1 MIRILTGL
9 LAVFLM
15 FPSVAK
21 AEEGGVIGPLYGVA
35 MHGEPKYGEDFTH
48 FDYVNPDAPKGGE
61 IRMSAIGTFD
71 SLNPYILRGNPAIG
85 SAMIYQSLLD
95 SSDDEPFSQYGQI
108 AESFEMDEDRSW
120 VRFYLREEARWHD
133 GKPLTAED
141 IKWSFRT
148 LMEKGRPFFRSY
160 YANVERVEIE
170 NPHQIRFVFNV
181 AGNRELP
188 LIIGQIPVMPKHYW
202 EAEDREFNRTTLEP
216 PPGSGPYKIADVQP
230 GRRIVYERVKDWWAA
245 DLPVNKGQYNFDR
258 LVFIY
263 YRDQS
268 VAHQAFLAGE
278 YDYKQE
284 TVAREWATGY
294 DAPAVRDGR
303 IIKRKQEHQRPQG
316 LQAFAYNTRRPF
328 FADRD
333 VRKAL
338 AYAFDFEWSNR
349 QFAHGTYVRS
359 RSYFSNSELE
369 SSGLPEGRELEILE
383 ALRDLLPEEV
393 FTKEYTPPETDGSGR
408 GIRGNLR
415 RAAELLDGAGW
426 ALNRD
431 TGIREKDGTALRFEI
446 LLVSPAF
453 ERWVAPFIQN
463 LERIGVKAT
472 MRVVDTSQY
481 QARVDDFDFD
491 MIVRS
496 FGQSLS
502 PGNEQRDFWHSEK
515 ADERGSYNIMGIKNP
530 AIDALIDKVIQ
541 APDRDELVYRTRALD
556 RVLLWNHYVIPQ
568 WHIGY
573 FRLAYWDKFGFPE
586 TPPKYDTGAPHTWWY
601 DAEKARKVQ
610 DASRR

>member
-9 LAVFLM
+9 LAVLLIF
-15 FPSVAK
+15 SSAAN
-21 AEEGGVIGPLYGVA
+21 AEDGEVLGPLYGVA
-35 MHGEPKYGEDFTH
+35 MHGEPKYGADFTH

-303 IIKRKQEHQRPQG
+303 IVKRKQEHQRPQG

-359 RSYFSNSELE
+359 SSYFSNSELE

-383 ALRDLLPEEV
+383 AFRDILPEEV

-431 TGIREKDGTALRFEI
+431 TGIREKDGAALRFEI

-481 QARVDDFDFD
+481 QARIDDFDFD

-530 AIDALIDKVIQ
+530 VIDALIDKVIH

-586 TPPKYDTGAPHTWWY
+586 TPPKYDTGVPHTWWH